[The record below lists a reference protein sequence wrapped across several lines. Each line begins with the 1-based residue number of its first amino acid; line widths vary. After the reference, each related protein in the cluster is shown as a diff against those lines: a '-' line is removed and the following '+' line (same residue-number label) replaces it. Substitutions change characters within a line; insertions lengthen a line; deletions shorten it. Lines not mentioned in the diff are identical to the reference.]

1 MIDLAPLLQKKLTPR
16 CEGKFLF
23 QRKDDM
29 FSWKNSGTTSPSYDS
44 WNCPGNCFN
53 YKGFGMK
60 MNDSDY
66 EENAKHICQ
75 HVPVPAWQSAKN
87 GHVDQ
92 IQQFDN

>member
-44 WNCPGNCFN
+44 WNCPGMFFN
-53 YKGFGMK
+53 YKGFGMIVIIKK
-60 MNDSDY
+60 MQNIYANMCLFRLGNMQKTDTLIKFSNLITD
-66 EENAKHICQ
+66 
-75 HVPVPAWQSAKN
+75 V
-87 GHVDQ
+87 
-92 IQQFDN
+92 

>member
-1 MIDLAPLLQKKLTPR
+1 MI
-16 CEGKFLF
+16 
-23 QRKDDM
+23 
-29 FSWKNSGTTSPSYDS
+29 
-44 WNCPGNCFN
+44 
-53 YKGFGMK
+53 

>member
-1 MIDLAPLLQKKLTPR
+1 MIDLAHFFQKKLTPR

-44 WNCPGNCFN
+44 WNCPGMFFN
-53 YKGFGMK
+53 YKGFGMIVIIKK
-60 MNDSDY
+60 MQNV
-66 EENAKHICQ
+66 CQ
-75 HVPVPAWQSAKN
+75 HVPVPAWQYAKN
-87 GHVDQ
+87 GHFDQ